1 LNGLQRFLSLR
12 QRLRIHQRPSDPKIL
27 KPINWAK

>member
-1 LNGLQRFLSLR
+1 LR

-27 KPINWAK
+27 KTINWAK